1 MIHRVAS
8 EMFQQVL
15 TQVQLSVI
23 TVLVRF
29 GGGVKM
35 SRLRRHRRVQI
46 VGSNSQ

>member
-29 GGGVKM
+29 GGGGKNVKVTAT
-35 SRLRRHRRVQI
+35 S
-46 VGSNSQ
+46 SCPNSWFK